1 MINKQTK
8 QDLIA
13 NIKDKDEKMKIANII
28 DKCNKAQAMDK
39 VTATSFLDLSQKDK
53 VISLLN
59 REKVKYE
66 LYYPNEYCEKGIIF
80 FLPDYAEKVEYD
92 NYISCIKIVA
102 KDMNKL
108 KHKDFM
114 GSIYAMGIKNDFIG
128 DIFVTVNAAYVYILK
143 EVENFLLDNLFKV
156 GNQEV
161 ELSII
166 DLNSLESKELKV
178 EYIEKTYI
186 IPSRRIDAL
195 LSEVYNLSRKET
207 KEKIVAGDLY
217 VNAAECINPSI
228 EFYEGDIVSFR
239 RCGKLKVGQEIR
251 TTKSGNICINIY
263 RYK

>member
-1 MINKQTK
+1 MCNNFVLVGRLVTTSNVEDGDVILTIGLRKEDSEEQELIPIK
-8 QDLIA
+8 LKGAIA
-13 NIKDKDEKMKIANII
+13 NS
-28 DKCNKAQAMDK
+28 
-39 VTATSFLDLSQKDK
+39 V
-53 VISLLN
+53 
-59 REKVKYE
+59 
-66 LYYPNEYCEKGIIF
+66 NEYCEKGIIF

-102 KDMNKL
+102 KDTNKL

-143 EVENFLLDNLFKV
+143 EVENFLLDNLF
-156 GNQEV
+156 
-161 ELSII
+161 
-166 DLNSLESKELKV
+166 KV

-239 RCGKLKVGQEIR
+239 RCGKLKVGPEIR